1 MKNNMNSHAGTVCK
15 GVVVDFDKEQRLYFV
30 DEADVK
36 EYLFKSLGDSIKGD
50 KLGSLN
56 LMKIESAAEKNPYV
70 RDAETFIDAAG
81 NVHVSIAQKQPLAR
95 VINKNG
101 VNYYIDER
109 ENKIPVTSKFTCRVI
124 VVTGNIEEGI
134 QKSKIIESATLKNVL
149 RLTHYIH
156 SNAFWNAQIEQIA
169 VTNENE
175 FQLVPKIGNHIIE
188 FGAAENIEEK
198 FSKLQT
204 FYKEGLN
211 YVGWNNYKTINLKFD
226 NQVVCTKHTEYEEH
240 N

>member
-1 MKNNMNSHAGTVCK
+1 
-15 GVVVDFDKEQRLYFV
+15 
-30 DEADVK
+30 
-36 EYLFKSLGDSIKGD
+36 
-50 KLGSLN
+50 
-56 LMKIESAAEKNPYV
+56 
-70 RDAETFIDAAG
+70 
-81 NVHVSIAQKQPLAR
+81 
-95 VINKNG
+95 
-101 VNYYIDER
+101 
-109 ENKIPVTSKFTCRVI
+109 

-134 QKSKIIESATLKNVL
+134 QNSKIIESATLKNVL